1 MTIAGDAIPNGA
13 AGARICALILGMH
26 RSGTSALA
34 RTLNLL
40 GCDLPKTLVPEAP
53 GNEAGHWESAP
64 ICRLNDALL
73 DSAGTNWRDF
83 EPVNPDWFRSPRAA
97 EYRAKAIAA
106 LREEFGESFLFV
118 LKDPRMC
125 RIAGWWTE
133 TIEAAGAAPAIIS
146 IVRHPLEVADSLK
159 KRDNFDVALGE
170 LLWLRNTLDAEAQ
183 TRGRRRA
190 FVSYDGL
197 LQNWSEAIG
206 RAQNALGLA
215 WPKRQSFVTPAI
227 DQFLSDKLRH
237 HRRATSGGD
246 DGAHAW
252 AAEAFAILD
261 RWAASGEN
269 ADDYAALD
277 AIRAR
282 LDEAGHAFA
291 RIVALQWYHQG
302 QASKLETSL
311 ADSKRVCA
319 DLSKS
324 VAEAEG
330 RARQAAME
338 GAELSARLAQTKS
351 ALRQREAESEEG
363 ARQIVGLKSE
373 LAASEERC
381 ASATQDVAALSAE
394 LKARFDELAVLT
406 KLLQEREAA
415 LADINQ
421 RLIDRDAAGA
431 VPSRLV
437 ASHASDAADYQVTI
451 TEIGL
456 RLSARER
463 AYAELDAM
471 FAARIDECIELKRAK
486 QDSDAAERARERRH
500 ALRDDA
506 TAREIACAPL
516 PRFKKERE
524 LRRRATLISK
534 SGMFDA
540 AWYASRYKDVAE
552 AGVDPVRHFVEHG
565 AKEGRFAN
573 GAAEAALREEGNA

>member
-133 TIEAAGAAPAIIS
+133 TIKAAGAAPAIIS

-237 HRRATSGGD
+237 HRRAASGGD

-261 RWAASGEN
+261 RWAASGED

-302 QASKLETSL
+302 QASKFQQQA
-311 ADSKRVCA
+311 ADAEKASAELDKKR
-319 DLSKS
+319 
-324 VAEAEG
+324 AEADV
-330 RARQAAME
+330 RARQAAGE
-338 GAELSARLAQTKS
+338 
-351 ALRQREAESEEG
+351 
-363 ARQIVGLKSE
+363 
-373 LAASEERC
+373 
-381 ASATQDVAALSAE
+381 SAE
-394 LKARFDELAVLT
+394 LKARLAQTESALKQRSLEAEETARELAST
-406 KLLQEREAA
+406 KLAA
-415 LADINQ
+415 
-421 RLIDRDAAGA
+421 AA
-431 VPSRLV
+431 
-437 ASHASDAADYQVTI
+437 ASA
-451 TEIGL
+451 
-456 RLSARER
+456 ER
-463 AYAELDAM
+463 ATLE
-471 FAARIDECIELKRAK
+471 KAK
-486 QDSDAAERARERRH
+486 LDSDAKIAALEKAKLTFDSERAQLQELKAAADRQLAVAQKEKAEAAAAVAARFKEIAMLTALLKAKDHEADEARTRVAERDQAAE
-500 ALRDDA
+500 
-506 TAREIACAPL
+506 TARLSEAARVEQALKALAAAPFL
-516 PRFKKERE
+516 PAFRGRQ
-524 LRRRATLISK
+524 LRRRVELLKATGL
-534 SGMFDA
+534 FDA
-540 AWYASRYKDVAE
+540 EWYLSRYTDIAQT
-552 AGVDPVRHFVEHG
+552 GVDPALHFLTFG
-565 AKEGRFAN
+565 LTEGRHPNRDVARAR
-573 GAAEAALREEGNA
+573 GER